1 MNIYRFQFGLEKR
14 RNKMINK
21 KKEIDILERHEA
33 EREKIYVMRI
43 TFVAVLLLCT
53 FTGCDFMC
61 FNSFSQLLFNEDVII
76 SILVSLIGAAGLDV
90 SSYAAGLVVSTPVP
104 GTARAR
110 KNRAVKVV
118 FYILCFLICY
128 AGLVYL
134 ANTVASQTGSDIMT
148 DGTLFR
154 VMLPAATS
162 LLSFALGWRTDCTTP
177 MIRMIER
184 QLAELD
190 EEIDIIRTNCRRM
203 RAAMEKYDPDAYD
216 KELYLCALDRL
227 KAQMNMAKKATDEGI
242 AVELKD
248 VDGAAKTFLGR
259 SDLYD
264 PGEAFSHL
272 RDYEPVIRPDDVHH
286 SGDIPEVHEKAEA
299 DGEDGPVRIHKI
311 GSVA

>member
-1 MNIYRFQFGLEKR
+1 
-14 RNKMINK
+14 MINK
-21 KKEIDILERHEA
+21 KKEIDILERHEM
-33 EREKIYVMRI
+33 EREKINVMRV

-76 SILVSLIGAAGLDV
+76 SVLVSLIGAAGLDV

-110 KNRAVKVV
+110 RNRAVKMA

-128 AGLVYL
+128 VGLIYL
-134 ANTVASQTGSDIMT
+134 ATTVASQTGSDILS

-154 VMLPAATS
+154 VLLPAATS

-177 MIRMIER
+177 MIQLLER
-184 QLAELD
+184 QIAELD
-190 EEIDIIRTNCRRM
+190 EEIDVTWTNCRRM

-216 KELYLCALDRL
+216 REMYKCALDRL
-227 KAQMNMAKKATDEGI
+227 EAQMNMARIRVAE
-242 AVELKD
+242 AM
-248 VDGAAKTFLGR
+248 AAEFGGYEDTPNAFLGR
-259 SDLYD
+259 SSLYD
-264 PGEAFSHL
+264 PGEAFSRL
-272 RDYEPVIRPDDVHH
+272 RDYEPEIKPDAVHH
-286 SGDIPEVHEKAEA
+286 SGDIPETFPEKVE
-299 DGEDGPVRIHKI
+299 EDGGDKKDKGAHIHKI